1 MTPREENR
9 AGNYFKIQHSVSPP
23 SGEKGG
29 LRRSSVFLCCKQ
41 LYGTNQKK
49 EWSEKLDNNG
59 LWRLAGALCCRLHI
73 LHSMYI
79 QLMLI
84 TNLLVACFSIK
95 ITGWLIK
102 YFSIFI
108 VLLLDQFCPND
119 ALVFG
124 QCSANDTI
132 WEHANFIGRE
142 IGRLIYLFQENIT
155 IIFLL
160 LAKSI

>member
-1 MTPREENR
+1 MCFYAVN
-9 AGNYFKIQHSVSPP
+9 NYTEP
-23 SGEKGG
+23 
-29 LRRSSVFLCCKQ
+29 
-41 LYGTNQKK
+41 TKK

-59 LWRLAGALCCRLHI
+59 LRRLAGALCCRLHI

-79 QLMLI
+79 LLMQI
-84 TNLLVACFSIK
+84 TNFLVACFSIK

-108 VLLLDQFCPND
+108 VLLLDQFWPND